1 VSERV
6 AQDLDAHL
14 DAARRGDDSGVAG
27 LWHALNPLVLRY
39 LRVVVGQAAE
49 DVASETWLQAAHE
62 LRKFR
67 GDADGFRVWLFR
79 VARHRALEELRR
91 SGRRREEPAGL
102 FGVDDRVS
110 RDDPAREAVERMA
123 TRRAL
128 RLIAELPANQAEAV
142 MLRVVVGMDV
152 TQTAEVLGKRP
163 GAIRVASMRGLRRL
177 ATMVGG
183 DDGVGMDG
191 GVGSVERI
199 EVGGVDGAGSAA
211 GGRVGAVVGIDGHAN
226 GLAGMNGVEHLG
238 IEPGDVASAVKEV
251 AE

>member
-1 VSERV
+1 
-6 AQDLDAHL
+6 
-14 DAARRGDDSGVAG
+14 VAG

-39 LRVVVGQAAE
+39 LRVVVGQAAD

-62 LRKFR
+62 LRRFR

-91 SGRRREEPAGL
+91 SGRRREDPAGL

-163 GAIRVASMRGLRRL
+163 GAIRVAAMRGLRRL
-177 ATMVGG
+177 ATMVSV
-183 DDGVGMDG
+183 DDGVGGGVDG
-191 GVGSVERI
+191 GIGGVERI
-199 EVGGVDGAGSAA
+199 GGAGGVDGAGSAA
-211 GGRVGAVVGIDGHAN
+211 GGGVGAVVGIDGHAN
-226 GLAGMNGVEHLG
+226 GMAGMNGVEHPG
-238 IEPGDVASAVKEV
+238 IEPGDVAAAVKEV